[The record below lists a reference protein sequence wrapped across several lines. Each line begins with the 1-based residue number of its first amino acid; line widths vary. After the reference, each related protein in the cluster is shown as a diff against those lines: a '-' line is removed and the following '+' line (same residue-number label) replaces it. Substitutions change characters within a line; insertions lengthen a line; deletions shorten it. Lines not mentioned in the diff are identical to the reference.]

1 MKSIR
6 TWSCIRSWLRVND
19 HLRKVYDH
27 LLRTYDLSFENILWW
42 EFDFSKRKIETI
54 QSSGRK
60 VNDRWDV
67 PRCIFILLIRN
78 KSLPNLILTITVPQI
93 FVTLRVGWIP
103 GLGIG
108 ITFFQPKPNI
118 AHYSN
123 IIVLTGW
130 RTCWYSVWYQ
140 IESSN

>member
-1 MKSIR
+1 MVKNTIIKSIR

-108 ITFFQPKPNI
+108 ITFLYDRLLYFKKLYPI
-118 AHYSN
+118 RW
-123 IIVLTGW
+123 IMLIL
-130 RTCWYSVWYQ
+130 R
-140 IESSN
+140 I